1 MHAANSPVWEWE
13 GIYLWPL
20 SKIAVLCKIHWSIF
34 SNNNVFLGFRKLPL
48 SKKKNK
54 QKKNRKKLY
63 SVLLF
68 KEKKYF
74 SVLYIHSLWRQKG
87 HWYLFFSDN
96 APKRGV
102 DFYCIISITTSR
114 KRGVNALFSPVVFL
128 EFTVYYQIPFIPSS
142 LDVRCNH
149 LGRLVCR
156 SRHIRAPESP
166 LSVREVAFF
175 RQSGACLSGQ
185 TSLVRRRCHRC
196 WCLCD
201 CDWSGCRWCGKVRA
215 KSQGRPRGK
224 GLQNKS
230 HASAS
235 RRLDF
240 PLKGKSE
247 AANLSPVRIHGR
259 DAGRAALPGPFTSVL
274 KKQGGRKKKF
284 CVLGLFSALDHKKNQ
299 KCKLHSGYTQE
310 YLLISSS
317 LENNIGG
324 ISAQHK

>member
-1 MHAANSPVWEWE
+1 MF
-13 GIYLWPL
+13 Y
-20 SKIAVLCKIHWSIF
+20 F
-34 SNNNVFLGFRKLPL
+34 
-48 SKKKNK
+48 SKKKK
-54 QKKNRKKLY
+54 MLQRTSHWLFVMSERALIPFFQWQCSQARCWFLLY
-63 SVLLF
+63 NFHNNL
-68 KEKKYF
+68 EKKRVKCAVF
-74 SVLYIHSLWRQKG
+74 SSCV
-87 HWYLFFSDN
+87 F
-96 APKRGV
+96 GV
-102 DFYCIISITTSR
+102 I
-114 KRGVNALFSPVVFL
+114 
-128 EFTVYYQIPFIPSS
+128 TVYYQIPIIPSS

-149 LGRLVCR
+149 LGHLVCR

-247 AANLSPVRIHGR
+247 AANRSPVRIHGR

-274 KKQGGRKKKF
+274 KKQGGEKKK
-284 CVLGLFSALDHKKNQ
+284 KNLRPRSVQ
-299 KCKLHSGYTQE
+299 RSG
-310 YLLISSS
+310 S
-317 LENNIGG
+317 
-324 ISAQHK
+324 